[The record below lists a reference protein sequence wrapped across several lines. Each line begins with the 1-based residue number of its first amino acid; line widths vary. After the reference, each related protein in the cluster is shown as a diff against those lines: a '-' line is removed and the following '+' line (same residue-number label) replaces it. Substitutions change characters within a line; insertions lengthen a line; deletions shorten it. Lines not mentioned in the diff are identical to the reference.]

1 MLETMTTL
9 RQWVLAAILIIGGM
23 KWKALRLRDDGT
35 TYTANYDLVKVK

>member
-1 MLETMTTL
+1 MPSRL
-9 RQWVLAAILIIGGM
+9 RQSRAKSPRIKS